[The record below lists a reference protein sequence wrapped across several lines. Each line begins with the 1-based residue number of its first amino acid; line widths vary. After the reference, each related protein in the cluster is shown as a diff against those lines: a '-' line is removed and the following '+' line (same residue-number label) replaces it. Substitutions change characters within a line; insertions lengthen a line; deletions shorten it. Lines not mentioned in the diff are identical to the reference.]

1 MTLEEY
7 KNILLDNGIIECDS
21 ENSQIYLF
29 THKGINKIKEKFS
42 DYPTGWTTAI
52 QENGFWGVNPG
63 ETVYD
68 WNWYYESENPKAM
81 DYIVNNIFNI
91 NTDTDYIELDDIVL

>member
-21 ENSQIYLF
+21 ERSRVYLF
-29 THKGINKIKEKFS
+29 THKGIKLIREKLP
-42 DYPTGWTTAI
+42 DYPTGWVGAI
-52 QENGFWGVNPG
+52 QEGAFWGINPG

-68 WNWYYESENPKAM
+68 WNWYYASENPKAM
-81 DYIVNNIFNI
+81 EYIVNEIFNL